1 MISQKGGLFF
11 VQSQRGNFLLQAL
24 LALTLVFAF
33 IPFFARRLALRDIG
47 AQMYATTRQV
57 DSARTAARIFIRENA
72 DSLPYDRSI
81 ISGENFSD
89 MLEPYGLP
97 LGFVPRTA
105 LGQNII
111 LIIDKSNTEI
121 SAVLRLRGG
130 NLSTLQRAELAR
142 RIGFFAVYDEQSPM
156 GDIDIGI
163 QLADMYSDVVRR
175 NDKNPDASGFLTDL
189 DMGGFR
195 FDNAANMLASRATF
209 DSADVTTLTISGT
222 ESGRKERSNIAQ
234 IKTDKTVFQ
243 TGAGESA
250 LSLTRGTL
258 NMDTLVG
265 RTVSKFGDT
274 GNMTFVDAAVDTFD
288 MVAGRTGFA
297 GPEKWNVGGDVVTS
311 RITFSVERLDVN
323 SFINVTRGQD
333 VFVDSNTLTYSSTS
347 GIDTDYIYAS
357 NITLRDQTSDGLSRG
372 ADGAAIL
379 DIRPAG
385 TSLLPD
391 ALVDTI
397 NNGAFSIIANPN
409 QNDDKTVDCKSIIS
423 GLGNTYNQKSLA
435 QYIVCQY
442 VFWQRLEHRIDIK
455 QCLIG
460 GGSDCK

>member
-1 MISQKGGLFF
+1 MIFQKGGHFF
-11 VQSQRGNFLLQAL
+11 VRAQRGNFLLQAL

-33 IPFFARRLALRDIG
+33 IPFFARRLALRDMG
-47 AQMYATTRQV
+47 AQMYSTTRQV
-57 DSARTAARIFIRENA
+57 DVARTAAKIFIRENA
-72 DSLPYDRSI
+72 NSIPYDRSI
-81 ISGENFSD
+81 VSGDNFSM

-105 LGQNII
+105 LGQDII
-111 LIIDKSNTEI
+111 LIIDKTDTDI

-130 NLSTLQRAELAR
+130 DLSMVQRAELAR
-142 RIGFFAVYDEQSPM
+142 RIGFFAAFDEDSPT

-195 FDNAANMLASRATF
+195 FDNAANMLAHRATF
-209 DSADVTTLTISGT
+209 DTADVTTLVISGS
-222 ESGRKERSNIAQ
+222 ESGRKERSNITQ
-234 IKTDKTVFQ
+234 IITDKTVFQ
-243 TGAGESA
+243 SGAGESA

-258 NMDTLVG
+258 NMDSLSA
-265 RTVSKFGDT
+265 RTISKFGDT
-274 GNMTFVDAAVDTFD
+274 GNMTFTDAAIDTFE

-297 GPEKWNVGGDVVTS
+297 GPAKWNVGGNVVTS
-311 RITFSVERLDVN
+311 RITFSVDRLDVS
-323 SFINVTRGQD
+323 SFVNVTRGQD
-333 VFVDSNTLTYSSTS
+333 VFIDSNSLSYSSAT
-347 GIDTDYIYAS
+347 GIDTDYIYTS
-357 NITLRDQTSDGLSRG
+357 NITLRDQTSDSLARG
-372 ADGAAIL
+372 GDGAVIL

-397 NNGAFSIIANPN
+397 NNGAFSIIANPAED
-409 QNDDKTVDCKSIIS
+409 DDKTIDCKSVIS
-423 GLGNTYNQKSLA
+423 SLGNTYNQKSLA
-435 QYIVCQY
+435 QYIICQY

-460 GGSDCK
+460 GGDVCK